1 MSDFPVGPK
10 VPEPGAPNY
19 VDPNK
24 DVRSN
29 HPALD
34 QTAENTTQQDWDMT
48 PAIAH
53 LLQNTAEREGISV
66 DEAMRQLKA
75 GCDDASTTQRPR
87 REDFLGEAG
96 WAKWQSDRQ
105 A

>member
-1 MSDFPVGPK
+1 MSDFPKPPL

-19 VDPNK
+19 IEPYK
-24 DVRSN
+24 DSREN
-29 HPALD
+29 HPSLD
-34 QTAENTTQQDWDMT
+34 NTPTPQPQDWDNT